1 MDVGA
6 HRNGSTLVSGGGR
19 RPWAPYDVTLLTDEP
34 SHGKSNPASRHHKR
48 QASHNSNSVSGLLF
62 DVNMLSVLFGFWFS
76 IQSINVI
83 IEVGRSIF
91 TEHKSLSLIA
101 ATSNKQEHPKWE
113 PSKLMKKIELCL
125 KLVTFFVIS
134 HQRLGFWFE
143 EGGLKGRGGYHT
155 GKTSSQ
161 ISSASTAVRYLI
173 RRQPIQWLPP
183 YCLFATSR
191 NSGPQPGT
199 KARAEDPVCVFKV

>member
-62 DVNMLSVLFGFWFS
+62 DVNMLSVLFGFLFS

-101 ATSNKQEHPKWE
+101 ATSNK
-113 PSKLMKKIELCL
+113 
-125 KLVTFFVIS
+125 
-134 HQRLGFWFE
+134 
-143 EGGLKGRGGYHT
+143 
-155 GKTSSQ
+155 
-161 ISSASTAVRYLI
+161 
-173 RRQPIQWLPP
+173 
-183 YCLFATSR
+183 
-191 NSGPQPGT
+191 
-199 KARAEDPVCVFKV
+199 

>member
-1 MDVGA
+1 MDLGA
-6 HRNGSTLVSGGGR
+6 HRNGSTLLSGGGP
-19 RPWAPYDVTLLTDEP
+19 RPWGPYDVTLLTDKL
-34 SHGKSNPASRHHKR
+34 SHGKSNTSSCHHKR

-62 DVNMLSVLFGFWFS
+62 DVNMLSVLFGFLFS

-143 EGGLKGRGGYHT
+143 EGGLKGGVVITQERPLHRL
-155 GKTSSQ
+155 
-161 ISSASTAVRYLI
+161 VLH
-173 RRQPIQWLPP
+173 RR
-183 YCLFATSR
+183 LFAI
-191 NSGPQPGT
+191 
-199 KARAEDPVCVFKV
+199 